1 MTDVHFPPALLRV
14 DLPDFDFASDFS
26 LVTTLEKKRRKIFK
40 WSICIISAVVVF
52 FCFSSSGLFS
62 TV

>member
-1 MTDVHFPPALLRV
+1 MDTVMDVHFPPALLRV

-26 LVTTLEKKRRKIFK
+26 LVTTLEKKKIFK
-40 WSICIISAVVVF
+40 WSICMISAVVIFGSF
-52 FCFSSSGLFS
+52 F